1 MKKIMIIAAAVAAM
15 AACTKSTV
23 VYEDS
28 TEIGISPVNYS
39 TTKAVL
45 GPIGGNDYPYD
56 ETFGV
61 FAYHTSQDA
70 GTAIGEATTL
80 DMYLENVEFAKKGEK
95 TWGGKEHAYY
105 WPKTGSLY
113 FVGYSP
119 YGYGSKSF
127 DTSTKTLTISDF
139 TQGDYEYT
147 DGTAT
152 PEGYNMVDLMWFD
165 ITKASANTGAP
176 GVTFTHA
183 LSYLTFELS
192 ASSNDYDNLFTVTD
206 VYLENVN
213 NQGTFTAQL
222 NGNRTW
228 TGLSGASALNL
239 YSDRTGTAIVNG
251 TGFTIDDVL
260 VIPQEAANLVIKY
273 KQKAYAG
280 STHEI
285 KQEFKVK
292 LTGGDQNASHSNWY
306 YARHYYYKI
315 TFSANEILLT
325 PSIENWVSVSNA
337 DAPIE
342 Y

>member
-119 YGYGSKSF
+119 YGYGSKAF
-127 DTSTKTLTISDF
+127 DTSTKTFTISDF
-139 TQGDYEYT
+139 TQGAYVYT
-147 DGTAT
+147 NGTNT

-165 ITKASANTGAP
+165 ITRASANSGAP
-176 GVTFTHA
+176 GVTFRHA
-183 LSYLTFELS
+183 LSYLTFELA
-192 ASSNDYDNLFTVTD
+192 ASSNEYDRLFTVTD

-222 NGNRTW
+222 DGNRTW
-228 TGLSGASALNL
+228 SGLTGASTLNL
-239 YSDRTGTAIVNG
+239 YNDETGTAIVNG

-273 KQKAYAG
+273 KQKAYDG
-280 STHEI
+280 SAHEI
-285 KQEFKVK
+285 EQKFKVK

-325 PSIENWVSVSNA
+325 PSIEEWVSVSNT
-337 DAPIE
+337 DDPIE